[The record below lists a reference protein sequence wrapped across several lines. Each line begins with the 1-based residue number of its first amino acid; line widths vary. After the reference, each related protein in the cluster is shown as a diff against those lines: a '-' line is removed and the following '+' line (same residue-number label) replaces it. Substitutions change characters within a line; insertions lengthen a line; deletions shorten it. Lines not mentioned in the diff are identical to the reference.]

1 MARSF
6 TIKVTDSPHALV
18 EKAKKAAQEND
29 AMFSG
34 DTQAGSFSGS
44 GVEGRY
50 EVAGDTITVTIDKK
64 PFYAPWFVVE
74 TQVKGFFV

>member
-6 TIKVTDSPHALV
+6 TIKVMESPRLLV
-18 EKAKKAAQEND
+18 EKAQKTAQEN
-29 AMFSG
+29 AALFSG
-34 DTQAGSFSGS
+34 DTQAGNFSGS
-44 GVEGRY
+44 GVEGHY

-64 PFYAPWFVVE
+64 PFYAPWSVVE

>member
-6 TIKVTDSPHALV
+6 TIKVTESPQLLI
-18 EKAKKAAQEND
+18 EKAQKTAQEN
-29 AMFSG
+29 AALFSG

-44 GVEGRY
+44 GVEGHY
-50 EVAGDTITVTIDKK
+50 EVAGDTITVTIAKK
-64 PFYAPWFVVE
+64 PFYAPWSVVE